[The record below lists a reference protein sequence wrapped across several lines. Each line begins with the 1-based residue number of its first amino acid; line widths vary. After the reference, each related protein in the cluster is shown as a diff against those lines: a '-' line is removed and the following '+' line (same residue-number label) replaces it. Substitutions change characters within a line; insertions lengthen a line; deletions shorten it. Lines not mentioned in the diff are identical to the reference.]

1 MAYINTVNKQAP
13 LLGKR
18 LVLSIKK
25 QLRTSWRIFK
35 LSLNLI
41 LVILLVPILFS
52 PLGQMIP
59 KRRKIAAT
67 FYRNCY
73 KALNIK
79 LVVNGSPTSEP
90 ALWVCNHISWLD
102 ILLLAG
108 NHCVDFIAKSEVA
121 DWPVIGGVIRR
132 TGTLFIDRDNK
143 FKAYKALPKLQQ
155 RLESGTSVLIFPEGT
170 TSTGESCLPFKP
182 MFYQAAIR
190 SNMLIQPVSLCY
202 EHPDGT
208 PCTDVAF
215 IGDDEFSISFKR
227 ILNTPQI
234 IARITYLPVMEA
246 EQWHR
251 KEMASLNQQ
260 LINLNIAKQ
269 SLS

>member
-1 MAYINTVNKQAP
+1 MQ
-13 LLGKR
+13 
-18 LVLSIKK
+18 SIKK
-25 QLRTSWRIFK
+25 RLRSSWRLLR
-35 LSLNLI
+35 LSQNL
-41 LVILLVPILFS
+41 LLIIIVVPIIFS
-52 PLGQMIP
+52 PFGLIIP
-59 KRRKIAAT
+59 KRRKIAGSL
-67 FYRNCY
+67 YRNCY
-73 KALNIK
+73 KALNIQ
-79 LVVNGSPTSEP
+79 LVITGSPTSEP

-108 NHCVDFIAKSEVA
+108 NNCVDFVAKSEVA

-143 FKAYKALPKLQQ
+143 FKAYRALPELQQ

-170 TSTGESCLPFKP
+170 TSTGETCLPFKP

-190 SNMLIQPVSLCY
+190 TNMLIQPVSLCY
-202 EHPDGT
+202 EHVDGS

-215 IGDDEFSISFKR
+215 IGDDEFSISFKQ
-227 ILNTPQI
+227 ILNKPKI
-234 IARITYLPVMEA
+234 IAHITYLPAMKA

-260 LINLNIAKQ
+260 HINLAINKQ
-269 SLS
+269 TCM

>member
-1 MAYINTVNKQAP
+1 MP
-13 LLGKR
+13 
-18 LVLSIKK
+18 SITKK
-25 QLRTSWRIFK
+25 LRSSWRLLR
-35 LSLNLI
+35 LSQNILI
-41 LVILLVPILFS
+41 IVLVVPIIFS
-52 PLGQMIP
+52 PFGLLIP
-59 KRRKIAAT
+59 KRRQIAGSL
-67 FYRNCY
+67 YRNCY

-79 LVVNGSPTSEP
+79 LVITGTPTQEP

-108 NHCVDFIAKSEVA
+108 NNCVDFVAKSEVA

-143 FKAYKALPKLQQ
+143 FKAYKSLPKLQQ

-170 TSTGESCLPFKP
+170 TSTGEFCLPFKP

-202 EHPDGT
+202 EHADGS

-215 IGDDEFSISFKR
+215 IGDDEFSVSFKH
-227 ILNTPQI
+227 ILNKPKI
-234 IARITYLPVMEA
+234 IAHITYLPAMKA

-251 KEMASLNQQ
+251 KEMASLNQYH
-260 LINLNIAKQ
+260 INLSINKQ
-269 SLS
+269 SCM

>member
-1 MAYINTVNKQAP
+1 MQ
-13 LLGKR
+13 
-18 LVLSIKK
+18 SIQKK
-25 QLRTSWRIFK
+25 LRTSWRLFRLIQ
-35 LSLNLI
+35 NLVLI
-41 LVILLVPILFS
+41 ILLVPIIFS
-52 PLGQMIP
+52 PFGRIIP
-59 KRRKIAAT
+59 KRRAIAGSL
-67 FYRNCY
+67 YRNCY

-79 LVVNGSPTSEP
+79 LVITGSPTSQP

-108 NHCVDFIAKSEVA
+108 NNCVDFVAKSEVA
-121 DWPVIGGVIRR
+121 DWPIIGGIIRR

-143 FKAYKALPKLQQ
+143 FKAYRALPKLQK
-155 RLESGTSVLIFPEGT
+155 RLESGISVLIFPEGT

-202 EHPDGT
+202 ENLDGS

-215 IGDDEFSISFKR
+215 IGDDEFSVSFKH
-227 ILNTPQI
+227 ILSKPQI
-234 IARITYLPVMEA
+234 IAHISYLPVIAA

-251 KEMASLNQQ
+251 KEIASTNQQ
-260 LINLNIAKQ
+260 HINARIDKRLCI
-269 SLS
+269 